1 MDSLEP
7 SLAARPHRAA
17 PSGCNMS
24 ATILRFRTRAAAL
37 LEVVVSL
44 SILMVAM
51 AVVGATFR
59 NCYQNA
65 ELTDLL
71 TRSMMET
78 ERLLAEMDAG
88 LLDIKEQE
96 QSGWFGDEGPPGM
109 SWRVEVTPHENMPDL
124 LDVDIHIFLGDPD
137 ASDDEHRRLLTT
149 RVQRPEPRGIDFE
162 KDFGLDQDQ
171 IDALTDAIPGGA
183 GVFDPQNFDPRSLA
197 ALDLDQIVDLLPTLI
212 QAFGGGFVGS
222 GYEDKTRR
230 VCRTSRGVVC
240 GAGEY
245 TGGG

>member
-1 MDSLEP
+1 
-7 SLAARPHRAA
+7 
-17 PSGCNMS
+17 MS

-212 QAFGGGFVGS
+212 QAFGGGFVG
-222 GYEDKTRR
+222 G
-230 VCRTSRGVVC
+230 
-240 GAGEY
+240 GELDGLIRAAQTGDFSALQQLGEQLGQTGQASEGQGGQTGQGRQ
-245 TGGG
+245 TGG